1 MTFPN
6 TKRLTFGEFSKEDA
20 ELLFQLNGNP
30 DVMKYI
36 TLGKLMTLSEVKT
49 KSIPR
54 ILQSYSH
61 GDEYGIFP
69 ARLISTNEYI
79 GWFQF
84 EPDAERENT
93 AEIGWRL
100 KKEFWGNGYAT
111 EGAKLLV
118 TLGRQLNTT
127 IVARAMSENKAS
139 IRIMEKAGLKFVEE
153 FWGDYE
159 PHSGNPDVLY
169 TIEFK

>member
-36 TLGKLMTLSEVKT
+36 TLGKPMTLSEVKT
-49 KSIPR
+49 RSIPR
-54 ILQSYSH
+54 IMKSYTYEK
-61 GDEYGIFP
+61 DFGIFP
-69 ARLISTNEYI
+69 ARLIESGDYI

-84 EPDAERENT
+84 EPDHEIESAI
-93 AEIGWRL
+93 EIGWRL
-100 KKEFWGNGYAT
+100 KKEYWGNGYAT

-118 TLGRQLNTT
+118 EMGKQMNRK
-127 IVARAMSENKAS
+127 IVARAMSENKES
-139 IRIMEKAGLKFVEE
+139 IRVMEKAGLKFVEE
-153 FWGDYE
+153 FWDDYE
-159 PHSGNPDVLY
+159 PRSSNPDVLY
-169 TIEFK
+169 ELK